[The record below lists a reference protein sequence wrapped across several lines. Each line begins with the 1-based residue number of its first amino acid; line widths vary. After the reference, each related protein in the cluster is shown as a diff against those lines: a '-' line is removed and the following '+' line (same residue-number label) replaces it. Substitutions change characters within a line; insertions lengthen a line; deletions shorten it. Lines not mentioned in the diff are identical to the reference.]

1 MKQSAILS
9 QERQTCKFNSIYMS
23 ISLAM
28 LKCTSSYCLFYFAEC
43 VELKVISTFQQTVWD
58 KVRVNS
64 SAGLIVLYRR
74 VILEK
79 SLIQRHINCKFLPS
93 NCSALLFPILLHQTY
108 FTACTNYF
116 TKTVLFQKPQRRKLN
131 DKNISIRLG
140 LEVPILKYF
149 L

>member
-1 MKQSAILS
+1 MRYIYKVLRTLHLWQWWWWVCWWSSLHLMVQDMKQSAILS

-93 NCSALLFPILLHQTY
+93 NCSALLFPILLH
-108 FTACTNYF
+108 
-116 TKTVLFQKPQRRKLN
+116 
-131 DKNISIRLG
+131 
-140 LEVPILKYF
+140 
-149 L
+149 